1 MVDISRLK
9 TESRNPKTMELDRMS
24 AADILKVMNEEDGNT
39 VRAVQKALPEIAKAV
54 EACIQALNRGGRM
67 IYIGAG
73 TSGRMGVM
81 DAVECTPTFS
91 TTNEVIACMAGGS
104 GAFVKAREGA
114 EDQPDLGRADLVAVK
129 LSAKDIV
136 IGIAASGRTPY
147 VIGALDYA
155 RETGAASVSVACN
168 QPAEMSSHAQIAIEC
183 NAGPEVLTGSTRLKA
198 GTCQKMILNML
209 STATMIGIGK
219 VYGNLMV
226 DMKPTNEKLEERAVR
241 IVMEAAGCER
251 SEAVEVLQKSQYR
264 CKTAIV
270 MVLLH
275 IGCQEAEA
283 RLQAADGFVR
293 RALAG

>member
-155 RETGAASVSVACN
+155 RETGAA
-168 QPAEMSSHAQIAIEC
+168 
-183 NAGPEVLTGSTRLKA
+183 
-198 GTCQKMILNML
+198 
-209 STATMIGIGK
+209 
-219 VYGNLMV
+219 
-226 DMKPTNEKLEERAVR
+226 R
-241 IVMEAAGCER
+241 I
-251 SEAVEVLQKSQYR
+251 
-264 CKTAIV
+264 
-270 MVLLH
+270 
-275 IGCQEAEA
+275 
-283 RLQAADGFVR
+283 
-293 RALAG
+293 